1 MYCPNCGTAIVGP
14 FCSACGAS
22 AVINAGGAAAQT
34 RPALAL
40 PRDLG
45 SEETTR
51 LVLGFCA
58 MGLSAIILVTF
69 WFPWVSIAGLG
80 AITRA
85 LNLGSGGTTI
95 VEIVRM
101 CLQAIDRGGNE
112 EQLLMCAIPFALQLL
127 IPLVHG
133 VYLLTALAKR
143 RSAIALGMGAS
154 LLSTITVS
162 ILIVL
167 IISANIYV
175 SEETDGFISTLLRMQ
190 PAMFVILAASVLM
203 RFGVLSRLG
212 KLERKAR
219 EA

>member
-1 MYCPNCGTAIVGP
+1 MVGP
-14 FCSACGAS
+14 FCSSCGAS
-22 AVINAGGAAAQT
+22 AEINAGGVAAART
-34 RPALAL
+34 RAALAL

-45 SEETTR
+45 SEETAR

-58 MGLSAIILVTF
+58 MGLSATILVTF

-85 LNLGSGGTTI
+85 LNLNNGGTTI
-95 VEIVRM
+95 VEIIRM
-101 CLQAIDRGGNE
+101 ALKAIDRGGSE
-112 EQLLMCAIPFALQLL
+112 EQLLMCTIPFAAQLL

-133 VYLLTALAKR
+133 VYLLTALGKR

-167 IISANIYV
+167 IIIANIYV
-175 SEETDGFISTLLRMQ
+175 SEETNGFVSNFLRMQ
-190 PAMFVILAASVLM
+190 PTMFVILAASILM